1 MDRVANK
8 QEQERIRATE
18 ALQLLDNKMFKEAF
32 TALRAD
38 LFQKFEKVK
47 WNEVKAM
54 LEIKRTLKNLNNIE
68 QYLERIVTTGKLN
81 NKL

>member
-1 MDRVANK
+1 MDK
-8 QEQERIRATE
+8 QKLETERIRANE
-18 ALQLLDNKMFKEAF
+18 AQQLLDNRMFQEVF

-47 WNEVKAM
+47 WNEVKEM

-68 QYLERIVTTGKLN
+68 VYLGRIVTTGKLS
-81 NKL
+81 KKM

>member
-1 MDRVANK
+1 MDKRKAEEERVRAN
-8 QEQERIRATE
+8 E
-18 ALQLLDNKMFKEAF
+18 AQQLLDNRMFQEAF

-38 LFQKFEKVK
+38 LFQKFERVK

-68 QYLERIVTTGKLN
+68 SYLNRIVTTGKMGN
-81 NKL
+81 IK

>member
-1 MDRVANK
+1 MDK
-8 QEQERIRATE
+8 FEQERMRATD
-18 ALQLLDNKMFKEAF
+18 ANQLLENRMFKEAF
-32 TALRAD
+32 TAMRAD

-68 QYLERIVTTGKLN
+68 TYLNRIVTTGKMN
-81 NKL
+81 HKL

>member
-1 MDRVANK
+1 MDKKAN
-8 QEQERIRATE
+8 QEQIRAAE
-18 ALQLLDNKMFKEAF
+18 ALQLLDNKMFKEVF

-68 QYLERIVTTGKLN
+68 AYLERIVTTGKMN
-81 NKL
+81 SKL

>member
-1 MDRVANK
+1 MANSE
-8 QEQERIRATE
+8 QEQIRANE
-18 ALQLLDNKMFKEAF
+18 AQQLLENRMFKEAF

-38 LFQKFEKVK
+38 LFQKFERVK

-68 QYLERIVTTGKLN
+68 VYLGKIVTTGKMN

>member
-1 MDRVANK
+1 MDK
-8 QEQERIRATE
+8 FEQERMRATE
-18 ALQLLDNKMFKEAF
+18 AQQLLDNRMFQEAF

-38 LFQKFEKVK
+38 LFQKFETVK

-68 QYLERIVTTGKLN
+68 AYLGKIVTTGKMN

>member
-8 QEQERIRATE
+8 SEQERIRATE
-18 ALQLLDNKMFKEAF
+18 ALQLLDNKIFKEAF

-38 LFQKFEKVK
+38 LFQKFQNTK

-54 LEIKRTLKNLNNIE
+54 IEVKRTLKNLNNIE
-68 QYLERIVTTGKLN
+68 AYLERIVTTGKLN

>member
-1 MDRVANK
+1 MDRAANK
-8 QEQERIRATE
+8 SEQERIRATE
-18 ALQLLDNKMFKEAF
+18 ALQLLDNKIFKEAF

-38 LFQKFEKVK
+38 LFQKFQNTK

-54 LEIKRTLKNLNNIE
+54 IEVKRTLKNLNNIE
-68 QYLERIVTTGKLN
+68 AYLERIVTTGKMN